1 MPDSDNMKVDN
12 DQINVLG
19 RLCNACAVSGD
30 EGEVRAIVLE
40 QVRSVAD
47 EVSVD
52 AMGNVLARRYGD
64 GDDRMRLM
72 LAAHMDEVGLMV
84 TNDEGEGVF
93 RFETVGGIAA
103 QQLPAKELII
113 GSDHIPGIVGA
124 APIHLTSASERKNNI
139 PLDNMRIDVGTEN
152 AGKVKI
158 GDRAVFAT
166 KFHHQGGIIRAKAI
180 DDRIGV
186 ATLLKVFQNPP
197 PNIDL
202 LAAFTV
208 QEEVG
213 LRGARVA
220 AFALDPDLAIALD
233 CTPANDLPGWDE
245 GEDQWTV
252 NTRYNTRLGEGAAI
266 YVADRGTISDPRLVS
281 YLVKTAEDTGISYQ
295 FRQPGGGSTDAGAI
309 HQQRS
314 GIPSIS
320 VSVPARHIHTAV
332 AIARISDWENTQK
345 LIYHSLAG
353 ITRDSFNWD
362 H

>member
-1 MPDSDNMKVDN
+1 MLENDFMQVNN
-12 DQINVLG
+12 DQIVMLE

-30 EGEVRAIVLE
+30 EGEVRSIVLE
-40 QVRSVAD
+40 QVQPVAD

-52 AMGNVLARRYGD
+52 PMGNVLAKRYGA
-64 GDDRMRLM
+64 GERRMRVM
-72 LAAHMDEVGLMV
+72 VAAHMDEVGLML
-84 TNDEGEGVF
+84 TNDEGDGVF

-103 QQLPAKELII
+103 QQLPAKEMSI

-124 APIHLTSASERKNNI
+124 VPIHLTSLSERQKDI

-166 KFHHQGGIIRAKAI
+166 KFHQQGNSISAKAI

-186 ATLLKVFQNPP
+186 AILLRLFTNPP

-202 LAAFTV
+202 FAAFTV

-220 AFALDPDLAIALD
+220 AFALDPDLAVALD

-245 GEDQWTV
+245 GEDQWAK

-266 YVADRGTISDPRLVS
+266 YVADRGTLSDPRLVS
-281 YLVKTAEDTGISYQ
+281 HFVKIAEETGISYQ
-295 FRQPGGGSTDAGAI
+295 FRQPGGGATDAGAI
-309 HQQRS
+309 HTQRS

-345 LIYHSLAG
+345 LIFHSLTG
-353 ITRDSFNWD
+353 ITRDSLNRNG
-362 H
+362 